1 VAEGGA
7 DNAGERNHH
16 QHTDEPPSTKAIA
29 PPATPLLPPRKVQA
43 LTTPEPCGERRG
55 NRLMLPQSV

>member
-1 VAEGGA
+1 MPASA
-7 DNAGERNHH
+7 III
-16 QHTDEPPSTKAIA
+16 STLTKPQREEIA
-29 PPATPLLPPRKVQA
+29 PPATPPLPPRKVQA

>member
-1 VAEGGA
+1 
-7 DNAGERNHH
+7 
-16 QHTDEPPSTKAIA
+16 
-29 PPATPLLPPRKVQA
+29 VQA

>member
-1 VAEGGA
+1 MPASA
-7 DNAGERNHH
+7 IIIRTPTN
-16 QHTDEPPSTKAIA
+16 PPSAKAIA
-29 PPATPLLPPRKVQA
+29 PPLPPRKVQA